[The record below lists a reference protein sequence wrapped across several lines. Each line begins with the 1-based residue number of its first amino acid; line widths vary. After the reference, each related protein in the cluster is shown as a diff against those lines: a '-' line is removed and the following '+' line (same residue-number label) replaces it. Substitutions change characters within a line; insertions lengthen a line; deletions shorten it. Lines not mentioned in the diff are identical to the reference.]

1 MKTIEHV
8 TNFGRTDIFEVVE
21 SVPRGYQIWNIGK
34 NMIDGYLPLCK
45 LNAVQPFEG
54 AQCID
59 ENALKAIKTEHA
71 QIILAAC
78 GRGPCTVA
86 QMEQFIEKHGK
97 VNPETCEKMR
107 AALPFMRE
115 IEGL

>member
-1 MKTIEHV
+1 METIENAKSLGQKNV
-8 TNFGRTDIFEVVE
+8 FEVVE

-45 LNAVQPFEG
+45 LSASQPFEG
-54 AQCID
+54 AQCVD
-59 ENALKAIKTEHA
+59 VNTLKAIKTESA

-86 QMEQFIEKHGK
+86 QMEQYIEKHAK
-97 VNPETCEKMR
+97 LNPEACEKML
-107 AALPFMRE
+107 AALPYMRE
-115 IEGL
+115 IKGL